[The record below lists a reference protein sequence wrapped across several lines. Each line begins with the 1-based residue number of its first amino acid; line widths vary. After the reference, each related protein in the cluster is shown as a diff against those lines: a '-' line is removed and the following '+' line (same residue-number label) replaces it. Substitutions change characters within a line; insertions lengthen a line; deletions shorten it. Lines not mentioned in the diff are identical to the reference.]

1 MNNKILN
8 QTRRLAFNAKWSF
21 AIFSLAFCFLSSVN
35 WAHDEIPG
43 DDQKNPIV
51 LINGTV
57 HPISSPAIENGMI
70 LFHKGKIVAVGK
82 KVKVPENAKVIDV
95 KGKHVFPSL
104 FEAHSQIGLI
114 EIGAVRSTD
123 DRNEIGSINPN
134 VKAQV
139 AVNPDSEVIPVTRSN
154 GVLLALTAPSG
165 SIVSGKSA
173 VIQLD
178 GWTYEDMTV
187 KGVAAMNVVW
197 PSVGS
202 AIPFTSTSPS
212 FRRGRR
218 GGGSNGDS
226 IQILRKLFE
235 DTRAYKKAL
244 LSGSA
249 SFKHDLR
256 LEAMVPVVDG
266 QLPMMVEANDLQQI
280 QSAVAFASEQKA
292 KLIILGGYDAPL
304 CAQLLKK
311 HDVPVILSAVYRMPR
326 RRNDDYDAAY
336 TLPVRLQKLGV
347 KYCISGTD
355 RSETWNARILPDHAG
370 TAVAYGLEKDEAL
383 KAITLYPAQI
393 LGVDNQVGSLDV
405 GKDATLFVS
414 TASPLNI
421 ANQVE
426 AAFVQGRHVELN
438 DRHKRLYKKYEEK
451 YRQKAVPK

>member
-1 MNNKILN
+1 MKNKILDK
-8 QTRRLAFNAKWSF
+8 TRRVAFKSI
-21 AIFSLAFCFLSSVN
+21 AIFSLALCALSESSL
-35 WAHDEIPG
+35 AHDEVPG

-82 KVKVPENAKVIDV
+82 KVKVPKNAKVIDV

-123 DRNEIGSINPN
+123 DRSEIGSINPN

-202 AIPFTSTSPS
+202 AIPFTSSSPS
-212 FRRGRR
+212 SRRGRR
-218 GGGSNGDS
+218 GGSNGDS
-226 IQILRKLFE
+226 VKILRKLFD
-235 DTRAYKKAL
+235 DTRVYKNAL
-244 LSGSA
+244 ASGSP

-256 LEAMVPVVDG
+256 LEAMIPVVDG
-266 QLPMMVEANDLQQI
+266 DLPMMVEANDLQQI

-304 CAQLLKK
+304 CSELLKK

-370 TAVAYGLEKDEAL
+370 TAVAYGLDKDEAL

-393 LGVDNQVGSLDV
+393 LGVDKQVGSLEV

-426 AAFVQGRHVELN
+426 VAFVQGRHVELN

-451 YRQKAVPK
+451 YRQKAAAK

>member
-1 MNNKILN
+1 MKNEKQHIL
-8 QTRRLAFNAKWSF
+8 W
-21 AIFSLAFCFLSSVN
+21 SLAIASALTLTSLSGIQ
-35 WAHDEIPG
+35 AHDEIPG
-43 DDQKNPIV
+43 DDQKTPIALV
-51 LINGTV
+51 NGTV
-57 HPISSPAIENGMI
+57 HPISGPSIEKGMI
-70 LFHKGKIVAVGK
+70 LFHKGKILGVGK
-82 KVKVPENAKVIDV
+82 KLKLPKGTKVVDV
-95 KGKHVFPSL
+95 AGKHVFPSL

-123 DRNEIGSINPN
+123 DRSEVGSINPN

-187 KGVAAMNVVW
+187 KAAAAMNIVW
-197 PSVGS
+197 PRVGS
-202 AIPFTSTSPS
+202 AIPFTSSS
-212 FRRGRR
+212 SAFGRGRR
-218 GGGSNGDS
+218 GGESGDS
-226 IQILRKLFE
+226 IKVLRKLFD
-235 DTRAYKKAL
+235 DTRVYQKGLA
-244 LSGSA
+244 SGST

-256 LEAMVPVVDG
+256 LESMIPVVDG
-266 QLPMMVEANDLQQI
+266 KLPMMVEANDLQQI

-304 CAQLLKK
+304 CADLLKK
-311 HDVPVILSAVYRMPR
+311 HNIPVILSAVYRMPR
-326 RRNDDYDAAY
+326 RRNEDYDAAY
-336 TLPVRLQKLGV
+336 TLPLRLQKLGV

-370 TAVAYGLEKDEAL
+370 TAVAYGLDKDEAM

-393 LGVDNQVGSLDV
+393 LGVDKHVGSLEV

-414 TASPLNI
+414 TTSPLEI

-426 AAFVQGRHVELN
+426 VAFVQGRNVQLN
-438 DRHKRLYKKYEEK
+438 DRHKRLYKKYKEK
-451 YRQKAVPK
+451 YRQKAAAK